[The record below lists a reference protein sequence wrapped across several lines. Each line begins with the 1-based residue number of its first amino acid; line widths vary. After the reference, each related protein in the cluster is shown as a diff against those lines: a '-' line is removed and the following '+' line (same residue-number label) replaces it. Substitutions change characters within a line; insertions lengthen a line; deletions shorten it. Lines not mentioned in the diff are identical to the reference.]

1 MDLAVLADSENVRG
15 VPIVIGLQSV
25 IQALLLARLVSLL
38 ELRLNDLHFAV
49 SFEPLIIAAIG

>member
-49 SFEPLIIAAIG
+49 SFESLVIASIR